1 MDRTD
6 TPGRDRGESG
16 ASRSHDP
23 RRKVLLSAYAC
34 GPNSGPEAGAGWE
47 MAVAAAQTSDVWV
60 ITRPRFRTV
69 IEEALAAQPTVRE
82 HLRVIYHD
90 PAPWIVQL
98 KRRSWD
104 LYWFYLLWQRGISRL
119 AVTWHARVGFD
130 VAHHVTFANDWMP
143 AGVTRLRG
151 VPLVWGPVGGS
162 SGLPVLR
169 LARWLGPRGTLTELA
184 RAVITT
190 PLRAWGGLPSARRSS
205 VVVAQNPQVA
215 GYFRRHGANT
225 VVEPNACLTGLPP
238 RAAVTDEKT
247 AVFAGRLL
255 GWKGAAL
262 AIDAVS
268 RPELADWTLEIY
280 GDGYD
285 RRRLER
291 RAAARGVAGRVRFH
305 GHVDRDQLWE
315 AMRTATVFL
324 FPSMHDQAGWVVAEA
339 SSIGCP
345 VVCLPLGGPPVL
357 AEPNAFVADLS
368 GDVPRSIAEQVLRA
382 AATDASPTDRWSVT
396 RLPAIVQGWYDRAT
410 EGSASAAPTAFARAA
425 GRARPLAILESFRE
439 PKETTNPY
447 ITQLYRAL
455 RRSPDAEVR
464 AFDYR
469 TALLGR
475 YDVVHVHWPE
485 LLVGGHKGIGR
496 LARRV
501 LTALTVARWRLRST
515 PVVRTLHNL
524 ERPQGIS
531 SLDHR
536 ILDRI
541 DALTR
546 LDIHLNDHTP
556 ARAGTATATIRHGH
570 YRDWYERFPTAEPTP
585 GRILYVGLIR
595 RYKGVEDLV
604 DAFVDSDR
612 AELSLHVAGKAS
624 SDELI
629 QTLHERARGDTR
641 VSIDARFLSDTE
653 MVDAI
658 TSSELVVLPY
668 RHMHN
673 SGTALAVLSL
683 DRAVLLPDNEVNRA
697 LADEVGPGWVHVYS
711 GTVSTEAIHRAWEA
725 SRARTGRPDLSAR
738 EWDDAASAHLSAFRR
753 AAERRR

>member
-1 MDRTD
+1 MGRTD
-6 TPGRDRGESG
+6 TSTGGRDGSE
-16 ASRSHDP
+16 ASAQPRP

-34 GPNSGPEAGAGWE
+34 GPSSGPEAGAGWE
-47 MAVAAAQTSDVWV
+47 IALAAARANEVWV

-69 IEEALAAQPTVRE
+69 IEQALADEPQLRE
-82 HLRVIYHD
+82 HLHVIYYD
-90 PAPWIVQL
+90 PAPWIVRL

-104 LYWFYLLWQRGISRL
+104 LYWFYLLWQRGIARL
-119 AVTWHARVGFD
+119 AAAWHTRVGFD

-143 AGVTRLRG
+143 AGITRLQH

-169 LARWLGPRGTLTELA
+169 LARWLGLRGTLTELA
-184 RAVITT
+184 RAVITK
-190 PLRAWGGLPSARRSS
+190 PLRAWGGLPSARRSK

-215 GYFRRHGANT
+215 DYFHRRGAQT
-225 VVEPNACLTGLPP
+225 VVEPNASLTALPT
-238 RAAVTDEKT
+238 RAEVIDEKT

-262 AIDAVS
+262 AIDAMA
-268 RPELADWTLEIY
+268 RPELAGWTLDIY

-305 GHVDRDQLWE
+305 GHVGRDELWE

-339 SSIGCP
+339 SSMGCP

-357 AEPNAFVADLS
+357 AEPNGFVADLG
-368 GDVPRSIAEQVLRA
+368 GDLPRSLAAQVLRA
-382 AATDASPTDRWSVT
+382 AEVQGKPTDRWSVT
-396 RLPAIVQGWYDRAT
+396 RLPAIVEGWYDRA
-410 EGSASAAPTAFARAA
+410 EGAAATDE
-425 GRARPLAILESFRE
+425 RPERPRPVTVLESFRE

-455 RRSPDAEVR
+455 RRSSDAEVE

-485 LLVGGHKGIGR
+485 LLVGGHKGVGR
-496 LARRV
+496 FARRV
-501 LTALTVARWRLRST
+501 LTALTIARWQLRST

-531 SLDHR
+531 RIDHR

-541 DALTR
+541 DAMTR

-556 ARAGTATATIRHGH
+556 ARPGIASATIRHGH
-570 YRDWYERFPTAEPTP
+570 YRDWYERFPVAEPVA

-604 DAFVDSDR
+604 DAFVGSDR
-612 AELSLHVAGKAS
+612 AELTLHVAGKAS

-629 QTLHERARGDTR
+629 ETLHERARGDAR
-641 VSIDARFLSDTE
+641 VTIDSRFLSDAE

-683 DRAVLLPDNEVNRA
+683 DRAVLLPDNEVNRG
-697 LADEVGPGWVHVYS
+697 LADEVGPGWVHLYS
-711 GTVSTEAIHRAWEA
+711 GTVSTDDIHRAWEA
-725 SRARTGRPDLSAR
+725 ARARTGRPDLSAR
-738 EWDDAASAHLSAFRR
+738 EWDEAAAAHLAAFQRVGVGR
-753 AAERRR
+753 E

>member
-215 GYFRRHGANT
+215 GYFRRHGAHT

-382 AATDASPTDRWSVT
+382 AATGASPTDRWSVT

>member
-1 MDRTD
+1 MDRAGTWGGD
-6 TPGRDRGESG
+6 RDDSEAPTQR
-16 ASRSHDP
+16 HP

-47 MAVAAAQTSDVWV
+47 IAVAAAQANDVWV
-60 ITRPRFRTV
+60 ITRPRFETV
-69 IEEALAAQPTVRE
+69 IEQALADEPRLRE
-82 HLRVIYHD
+82 HLQVIYFD
-90 PAPWIVQL
+90 PAAWIVRL

-104 LYWFYLLWQRGISRL
+104 LYWFYLLWQRGVSRV
-119 AVTWHARVGFD
+119 ADTWHGRIGFD

-169 LARWLGPRGTLTELA
+169 LAPWLGFRGTLTELT
-184 RAVITT
+184 RAVITN
-190 PLRAWGGLPSARRSS
+190 PLRAWGGLPSARRSR

-215 GYFRRHGANT
+215 DYFRDHGADT
-225 VVEPNACLTGLPP
+225 VVEPNACLTDLPT
-238 RAAVTDEKT
+238 RAQVIDEKS

-262 AIDAVS
+262 AVDTIS
-268 RPELADWTLEIY
+268 RPELADWTLDIY

-291 RAAARGVAGRVRFH
+291 RAAARGVAARVRFH
-305 GHVDRDQLWE
+305 GHVGRDELWQ
-315 AMRTATVFL
+315 AMRKATVFL

-339 SSIGCP
+339 SSMGCP
-345 VVCLPLGGPPVL
+345 VVCLPLGGPPLL
-357 AEPNAFVADLS
+357 AEPNAFIADLT
-368 GDVPRSIAEQVLRA
+368 GDLPRSLAEQVLRA
-382 AATDASPTDRWSVT
+382 ARTGGMPTDRWSVA
-396 RLPAIVQGWYDRAT
+396 RLPEIVDGWYNRAARAT
-410 EGSASAAPTAFARAA
+410 ALRASQPLTPPTHL
-425 GRARPLAILESFRE
+425 RPVAVLESFRE

-447 ITQLYRAL
+447 ITQLYRGL
-455 RRSPDAEVR
+455 RRCPWATVE

-469 TALLGR
+469 KALLGR

-485 LLVGGHKGIGR
+485 LLVGGHRGVGR
-496 LARRV
+496 FARRV
-501 LTALTVARWRLRST
+501 LTAFVITRWRICST
-515 PVVRTLHNL
+515 PVVRTVHNL
-524 ERPQGIS
+524 ERPQGIARV
-531 SLDHR
+531 DHM

-556 ARAGTATATIRHGH
+556 ARPGITSATIRHGH
-570 YRDWYERFPTAEPTP
+570 YRDWYARFPTADPVR

-604 DAFVDSDR
+604 DAFVNSDR
-612 AELSLHVAGKAS
+612 AELTLHVAGKAS
-624 SDELI
+624 SDDLI
-629 QTLHERARGDTR
+629 ETLHDHARGDAR
-641 VSIDARFLSDTE
+641 VTIDSRFLSDAE
-653 MVDAI
+653 MVEAI
-658 TSSELVVLPY
+658 TASELVVLPY

-683 DRAVLLPDNEVNRA
+683 DRAVLLPDNDVNRA
-697 LADEVGPGWVHVYS
+697 LSKEVGPGWVHLYS
-711 GTVSTEAIHRAWEA
+711 GTVSTEDIHRAWEQ
-725 SRARTGRPDLSAR
+725 SLEREGRPDLSGR
-738 EWDDAASAHLSAFRR
+738 EWDDAARAHVDAFRR
-753 AAERRR
+753 AIHGRE

>member
-1 MDRTD
+1 MDRTH
-6 TPGRDRGESG
+6 TPGGDRGEPG
-16 ASRSHDP
+16 ASEQHHP

-60 ITRPRFRTV
+60 FTRPRFRTM
-69 IEEALAAQPTVRE
+69 IEDALATQPQIRE
-82 HLRVIYHD
+82 HLHVIYHD
-90 PAPWIVQL
+90 PAPWIVRL

-143 AGVTRLRG
+143 AGLTRLRG

-162 SGLPVLR
+162 SDLPILR

-184 RAVITT
+184 RAVFTT

-215 GYFRRHGANT
+215 GYFRRHGAHT
-225 VVEPNACLTGLPP
+225 VVEPNACLTALPP
-238 RAAVTDEKT
+238 RAAVIDEKT

-262 AIDAVS
+262 AIDAVG

-291 RAAARGVAGRVRFH
+291 RAAARGVNGRVRFH
-305 GHVDRDQLWE
+305 GHVDRDRLWE

-357 AEPNAFVADLS
+357 AEPNGFVADIS

-382 AATDASPTDRWSVT
+382 AATGGTPTDRWSVT

-410 EGSASAAPTAFARAA
+410 ASAAA
-425 GRARPLAILESFRE
+425 GAPIPSASGDDRARPLAILESFRE
-439 PKETTNPY
+439 PKDTTNPY

-455 RRSPDAEVR
+455 RRSRDAEVS

-496 LARRV
+496 LTRRC
-501 LTALTVARWRLRST
+501 LTALTVARWRLRCT

-531 SLDHR
+531 RVDHR

-556 ARAGTATATIRHGH
+556 ARPGIATTTIRHGH
-570 YRDWYERFPTAEPTP
+570 YLNWYERFPTAEPTP

-604 DAFVDSDR
+604 DAFVGSDR
-612 AELSLHVAGKAS
+612 ADLSLHVAGKAS

-629 QTLHERARGDTR
+629 QTLYERARDDAR
-641 VSIDARFLSDTE
+641 VTIDARFLSDAE

-683 DRAVLLPDNEVNRA
+683 GRAVLLPENEVNRA
-697 LADEVGPGWVHVYS
+697 LADEVGRGWVHVYT
-711 GTVSTEAIHRAWEA
+711 GTLSTEDIHRAWEA
-725 SRARTGRPDLSAR
+725 SRSRTGLPDLSAR
-738 EWDDAASAHLSAFRR
+738 GWDEAASAHLAAFRR
-753 AAERRR
+753 AARGRR